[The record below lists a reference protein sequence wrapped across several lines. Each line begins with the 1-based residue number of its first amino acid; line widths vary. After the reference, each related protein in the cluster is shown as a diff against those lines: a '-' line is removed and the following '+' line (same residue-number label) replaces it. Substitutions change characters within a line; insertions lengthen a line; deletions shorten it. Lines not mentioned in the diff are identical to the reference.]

1 MSLYI
6 FDQGN
11 TLIKTPRSRFGMKRS
26 PTRCEEQVLL
36 PGVYEKLAAL
46 RAQGH
51 KIAIATNQDPVAWG
65 VITYAEAEKLVA
77 NCAEKIGGV
86 DAWTISP
93 YNPMARLNL
102 LRGQKPTPYARDHP
116 SHKPHP
122 GMLFELMHKLG
133 YKAEDTIVVGDK
145 MADQRAAA
153 AAGVRFIPAKEFF
166 AQTK

>member
-11 TLIKTPRSRFGMKRS
+11 TLINTPRSRFGMRRS

-36 PGVYEKLAAL
+36 PGVYEKIAAL

-51 KIAIATNQDPVAWG
+51 KIAIATNQDAVAWG
-65 VITYAEAEKLVA
+65 TITYAEAEKLVE
-77 NCAEKIGGV
+77 NCAEKLGGV
-86 DAWTISP
+86 DAWSISP
-93 YNPMARLNL
+93 YNPMARLTL
-102 LRGQKPTPYARDHP
+102 LSGHKPTPYARDHP

-122 GMLFELMHKLG
+122 GMIFELMRKLG

-145 MADQRAAA
+145 KADERAARS
-153 AAGVRFIPAKEFF
+153 AGVRFISAKDFF
-166 AQTK
+166 AQKK